1 MDLPNIPR
9 ELLKEI
15 DEKGY
20 RCFEDIC
27 IVNSWYFKLKDLELC
42 LHELIVDSLLN
53 GGALPR
59 ILSEVIQK
67 AVGCMDASEVE
78 VYKFEVETKKF
89 VDLTT
94 DQILEV
100 DSKFMSEL
108 YKEGMIFKP
117 SGEVWMAVYVEPEV
131 VILHTSKVLRSV
143 ICFQSFWNLL
153 KENWKRSLRRAKN

>member
-1 MDLPNIPR
+1 MALPNIPR

-27 IVNSWYFKLKDLELC
+27 IVSSWYFKLKDLELG

-59 ILSEVIQK
+59 ILSKVFQK
-67 AVGCMDASEVE
+67 AVGCMDASEVK
-78 VYKFEVETKKF
+78 VYRFDGEKKKF
-89 VDLTT
+89 VDLITG
-94 DQILEV
+94 QVLEV

-108 YKEGMIFKP
+108 CKEGMIFKP
-117 SGEVWMAVYVEPEV
+117 SDEVWMAVYVEPEA

-143 ICFQSFWNLL
+143 ICFQGLWNLL
-153 KENWKRSLRRAKN
+153 KENWKRSLRRAKS